1 METWQNGPAEVA
13 QNDHHAENEDA
24 LTSPETSRGRQHS
37 QHSHYLQNAINYLQ
51 KYVHS
56 TGTDGDNV
64 GLETIDEDPG
74 PGNTIKQPK
83 GRPILNKINKILAD
97 KNTVMNFRELEHVLR
112 PVVVSCTLTLKKPT
126 QVLSP
131 ITRNQTTNQCI
142 GQNRMIETNHHTK
155 IENCHAVIILNLR
168 ELLKNHVLNL
178 TTMAAVNLEI
188 NVGTFILSNLTIIS
202 NIINICTLFY
212 PK

>member
-37 QHSHYLQNAINYLQ
+37 QHSQHLQNAINYLQ

-83 GRPILNKINKILAD
+83 GRPILNKILAD
-97 KNTVMNFRELEHVLR
+97 KKYCHEFQRTGACAKTGCRFMHID
-112 PVVVSCTLTLKKPT
+112 PQKAYP
-126 QVLSP
+126 SP
-131 ITRNQTTNQCI
+131 ITHNKKSNNKSVHRPKQNDRN
-142 GQNRMIETNHHTK
+142 K
-155 IENCHAVIILNLR
+155 
-168 ELLKNHVLNL
+168 
-178 TTMAAVNLEI
+178 
-188 NVGTFILSNLTIIS
+188 
-202 NIINICTLFY
+202 
-212 PK
+212 